1 LAEPLYLGIDVGT
14 GGVRA
19 IVADG
24 TGRVAAE
31 GRAPLSSAAGTPD
44 GHHEQDPEH
53 WWSATREAIAGML
66 EVLNGSTVGS
76 HSGSSVS
83 AGARSGST
91 ASGSP
96 EQIVAASVDGTS
108 GTVVCVDADGRA
120 LGNAIMYN
128 DGRAQAQ
135 AEHLSD
141 MSGVSIAP
149 SWAIA
154 RLLWLAELDPL
165 RYERTRWVIH
175 QADYIASR
183 LTGCFGGS
191 DYSNALKMGYD
202 MNALAWPDWLG
213 KIPGAVDRVP
223 AVAAPADDIG
233 QIDPD
238 VADELGLPRALRL
251 YAGATDGTAGF
262 LASGASLP
270 GQVNTTLGTTLVL
283 KAISS
288 HFVVDPAGMIY
299 CHRLPGGLWLPGAA
313 SSTGGEWIRSEFAGQ
328 DLAVL
333 DDRAA
338 TMVPTDALVWPL
350 VRQGERFPILSP
362 TFQGFRS
369 GGSGGEPAGED
380 RYAAMLQGTAMVERL
395 CYDALQAVMG
405 QPLGEVY
412 STGGGSSSDVW
423 MQMRSNVTGRLMHRP
438 SYPEAALGAAVLAA
452 AGHQATPVM
461 SAVQEMVQIE
471 RSFTPDRAQQ
481 ARYDDLYG
489 RFCQCVKEISA
500 KEGGAA

>member
-1 LAEPLYLGIDVGT
+1 MSEPLYLGIDVGT

-24 TGRVAAE
+24 AGRVAAE
-31 GRAPLSSAAGTPD
+31 GRAALSSVAGTPD

-53 WWSATREAIAGML
+53 WWMATREAIARML
-66 EVLNGSTVGS
+66 DVL
-76 HSGSSVS
+76 
-83 AGARSGST
+83 AGST
-91 ASGSP
+91 AVSASGNRASGSL

-108 GTVVCVDADGRA
+108 GTVVCVDTDGRA

-128 DGRAQAQ
+128 DGRAGVQ

-149 SWAIA
+149 SWATA
-154 RLLWLAELDPL
+154 RLLWLAECDPR

-175 QADYIASR
+175 QADYVASR

-202 MNALAWPDWLG
+202 VNALAWPDWLG
-213 KIPGAVDRVP
+213 QVPGAVDRMP
-223 AVAAPADDIG
+223 SVAAPADDMG
-233 QIDPD
+233 QIDAK

-283 KAISS
+283 KAISAD
-288 HFVVDPAGMIY
+288 FVDDPTGMVY

-313 SSTGGEWIRSEFAGQ
+313 SSTGGEWIRSEFEGQ
-328 DLAVL
+328 DLAAM
-333 DDRAA
+333 DDRASRV
-338 TMVPTDALVWPL
+338 VPVDALVWPL
-350 VRQGERFPILSP
+350 VRRGERFPILSP
-362 TFQGFRS
+362 TFEGF
-369 GGSGGEPAGED
+369 GLAGSGNALQGED
-380 RYAAMLQGTAMVERL
+380 RYAACLQGTAMVERL
-395 CYDALQAVMG
+395 CYDTLQVVMG
-405 QPLGEVY
+405 QTPGEVY

-423 MQMRSNVTGRLMHRP
+423 MQMRSNVTGRPMHRP
-438 SYPEAALGAAVLAA
+438 SYPEAALGVAVLAA
-452 AGHQATPVM
+452 AGHQAIPVM
-461 SAVQEMVQIE
+461 SAVQQMVRIE
-471 RSFTPDRAQQ
+471 RSFAPDRAEQ
-481 ARYDDLYG
+481 ASYDDLYG
-489 RFCQCVKEISA
+489 RFCQCAKETSV
-500 KEGGAA
+500 KEGGTV